1 MSIYK
6 IKQFQEKIGLDI
18 VRKLQFIFEKDRIW
32 HRWFSGRKLLLFL
45 LEK

>member
-6 IKQFQEKIGLDI
+6 IEQFHEKIGLDI
-18 VRKLQFIFEKDRIW
+18 VSKLQFIFEKDGIW
-32 HRWFSGRKLLLFL
+32 HRWFIGRKLLFL